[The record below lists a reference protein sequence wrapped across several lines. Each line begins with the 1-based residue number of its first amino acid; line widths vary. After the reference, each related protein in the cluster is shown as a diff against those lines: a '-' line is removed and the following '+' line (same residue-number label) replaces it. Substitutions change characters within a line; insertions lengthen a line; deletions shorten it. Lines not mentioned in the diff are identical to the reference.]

1 MSTQRG
7 FTVAELIVA
16 LLISGVLA
24 TVLAFVIQQMVTVP
38 EKGSAQVEA
47 SHTMQDVISTI
58 SYDIVGAK
66 TAVAGSNL
74 TLTIP
79 DYSVITY
86 YRSGNELKL
95 SVDGD
100 VAVTHGLLRH
110 EVGRLDGVLERLRG
124 NLVQPRLL
132 GESLPRSLDV
142 QVLVDVVGP
151 LDVGERH
158 ALVLA
163 VRCPGGG
170 ARVLERFVRPSLELA
185 FGLVRRGN
193 FRHGCLLSL
202 RRLVLNQN
210 GLHVMVCTGMNFY
223 RVFKPDY
230 LLFGMRPWIL
240 A

>member
-16 LLISGVLA
+16 LLITGVLA

-74 TLTIP
+74 TLTMP

-86 YRSGNELKL
+86 YRSGNELKR

-100 VAVTHGLLRH
+100 VEIIAR
-110 EVGRLDGVLERLRG
+110 
-124 NLVQPRLL
+124 NIS
-132 GESLPRSLDV
+132 SLSFSISNY
-142 QVLVDVVGP
+142 VVSMNIVSAPENRWGIS
-151 LDVGERH
+151 E
-158 ALVLA
+158 
-163 VRCPGGG
+163 
-170 ARVLERFVRPSLELA
+170 
-185 FGLVRRGN
+185 N
-193 FRHGCLLSL
+193 
-202 RRLVLNQN
+202 
-210 GLHVMVCTGMNFY
+210 CTY
-223 RVFKPDY
+223 RIA
-230 LLFGMRPWIL
+230 MRYSG
-240 A
+240 